1 MSLLGKDFICTED
14 WKLEDIQRVL
24 VLASEMKRDPFNSRW
39 CSALKNKS
47 FLMLFYNPSLRTH
60 LSFETAVNELGGNA
74 IYRSSEMS
82 WSKSKQGIASSE
94 ALQDMARVMSRYVD
108 GVGIRMCMNAIKQYG
123 EGHQFVRDFA
133 HFANI
138 PVIGMA
144 DDRVHPCQALADV
157 MGWSERMS
165 AADDMKAL
173 KGKTLLVTWGSSGL
187 ARPWA
192 AVQSHLLLAARMGMN
207 IKLAYPE
214 GYALDAGIRQQTK
227 IHCEK
232 NNATYQEIHD
242 PNAGYEDTH
251 VVYVR
256 NWVTDRA
263 YQNGEFQCQEEVNR
277 SLSLKEWMVTEEKMK
292 KTEKA
297 IFSNPMPIDRN
308 KEAEEAVID
317 SPYSVIYDVA
327 ENRKHVQKALLALV
341 LGVIE

>member
-1 MSLLGKDFICTED
+1 MSLFGKDFICTED
-14 WKLEDIQRVL
+14 WELEDIQKIL
-24 VLASEMKRDPFNSRW
+24 VLASEMKKDPHNLRW
-39 CSALKNKS
+39 SSVLKNKS

-60 LSFETAVNELGGNA
+60 LSFDMAVSELGGHS

-94 ALQDMARVMSRYVD
+94 ALKDMARVMSRYVD

-133 HFANI
+133 HFADI

-157 MGWSERMS
+157 MGWSEKIS
-165 AADDMKAL
+165 SENDINAL

-214 GYALDAGIRQQTK
+214 GYALDSEVRQQTK

-232 NNATYQEIHD
+232 NNTTYEEIHD
-242 PNAGYEDTH
+242 PNVGYEDTH

-256 NWVTDRA
+256 NWVTNKA
-263 YQNGEFQCQEEVNR
+263 YEQGEFQYQAEVDR
-277 SLSLKEWMVTEEKMK
+277 SLSLKEWIVTEAKMR
-292 KTEKA
+292 KTENA
-297 IFSNPMPIDRN
+297 IFANPMPIDRGR
-308 KEAEEAVID
+308 EAEEAVID
-317 SPYSVIYDVA
+317 SAYSVIYDVA
-327 ENRKHVQKALLALV
+327 ENRKHAQKALLALIF
-341 LGVIE
+341 GA